1 MLKFVLLVFA
11 LWLLVRFI
19 DNSGQTSFCHGKVS
33 VGTIWIHISDKNTI
47 TLGDKPFTEAALH
60 LMHQKAVQSCDSVE
74 VKVLADK
81 TVKHKT
87 VYDFIQRLNSMGF
100 TQPQLSDLQMTSR
113 L

>member
-1 MLKFVLLVFA
+1 MAFNTLYRQ
-11 LWLLVRFI
+11 LWSDELCPR
-19 DNSGQTSFCHGKVS
+19 KVS
-33 VGTIWIHISDKNTI
+33 VGTIWIRISDKNTI
-47 TLGDKPFTEAALH
+47 TLGDKPFTEDALH
-60 LMHQKAVQSCDSVE
+60 SMHQKVVQSCDSVE

-100 TQPQLSDLQMTSR
+100 TQPQLSDLPMTSQ